1 MRPLVELCTR
11 CIADSLLE
19 EDAWIEGD
27 EHEWL
32 RSLPTEMREGLL
44 AALRGRASPRL
55 LSKIIASDLRR
66 VVVALREED
75 REHGWN
81 GVASLAPPASLELR
95 GFRGA
100 VGAEQIEAA
109 TDRLLGAGI
118 TELDLCDTQIKWG
131 SLMHIAGCSTLR
143 TLRLGWCGV
152 GVGDDAVFAIAA
164 SGARLAEL
172 DLSGAAITFSSV
184 DAVVEAF
191 GASLE
196 RLSLRSCGDISKDSS
211 AGLEPLPKLTH
222 LDVGMTN
229 LAWDAIDALLEGR
242 GGQLRHVDVSECG
255 GVDRQTIEDAFG
267 ALEFKPGTAA
277 LASMPE
283 TLDLTAGGLPDLPL
297 ECLVVSWCDNVPA
310 GAWAAVAS
318 RCPRLEALHARV
330 FIDAADWLTA
340 AALRQK
346 RHLRVVCLSRCPG
359 IGDET
364 LRTLAAESPRLERL
378 EVDWSAA
385 SDGGVRAV
393 LESCPLQCLNVAGC
407 KALTDAV
414 VDLAAAS
421 PTLTYLD
428 LTFCD
433 CADVSEALSR
443 RLPDRVLVVDYCNE
457 QYRAG
462 ELHEGRRHSTLPDT
476 PWDLMRLPCDV
487 DG

>member
-1 MRPLVELCTR
+1 MRSLVELCTR

-27 EHEWL
+27 EHAWL
-32 RSLPTEMREGLL
+32 RSLPTEIREGLL
-44 AALRGRASPRL
+44 LALRGRASPRL

-75 REHGWN
+75 KEHGWD

-100 VGAEQIEAA
+100 VGVEQIEAA
-109 TDRLLGAGI
+109 TDRLLGAGL
-118 TELDLCDTQIKWG
+118 TELDLCDSQIKW
-131 SLMHIAGCSTLR
+131 SSFLHIAGCSTLR
-143 TLRLGWCGV
+143 TLRLGWIGV
-152 GVGDDAVFAIAA
+152 GVGAVFQIAA
-164 SGARLAEL
+164 SRARLAEL
-172 DLSGAAITFSSV
+172 DLSGAAITFAAV
-184 DAVVEAF
+184 EAVVEAF

-196 RLSLRSCGDISKDSS
+196 RLSLRSCGGISEDSS

-229 LAWDAIDALLEGR
+229 LDYYAIGALLEGR
-242 GGQLRHVDVSECG
+242 GGQLRHVDVSECC
-255 GVDRQTIEDAFG
+255 GVDLQIIEGAFG

-283 TLDLTAGGLPDLPL
+283 TLDLTGLPDLPL

-330 FIDAADWLTA
+330 YSEAPDWLAA

-346 RHLRVVCLSRCPG
+346 RHLRVVCLSRCPD
-359 IGDET
+359 IGDKT
-364 LRTLAAESPRLERL
+364 LRTVAAESPRLEQL
-378 EVDWSAA
+378 EIDWSAA

-393 LESCPLQCLNVAGC
+393 LESCPLQYLNVAGC
-407 KALTDAV
+407 KLLTDAV

-443 RLPDRVLVVDYCNE
+443 RLPDRVLVVDYYNE

-462 ELHEGRRHSTLPDT
+462 ELHEGRRYSTALPAT
-476 PWDLMRLPCDV
+476 PWDLMRLPVPCN
-487 DG
+487 G

>member
-27 EHEWL
+27 EHAWL
-32 RSLPTEMREGLL
+32 RSLPTEIREGLL
-44 AALRGRASPRL
+44 VALRGRASPRL
-55 LSKIIASDLRR
+55 LSGLVGPDLRRR

-75 REHGWN
+75 KEHGWD

-109 TDRLLGAGI
+109 TGRLLGAGI
-118 TELDLCDTQIKWG
+118 TELDLCDSQIKWG
-131 SLMHIAGCSTLR
+131 SLLHIAGCSTLR

-152 GVGDDAVFAIAA
+152 GVTDDAVFAIAA
-164 SGARLAEL
+164 SGVQLAEL
-172 DLSGAAITFSSV
+172 DLSGAVITFSSV
-184 DAVVEAF
+184 DAIVEAF

-229 LAWDAIDALLEGR
+229 LPSEAIDALLEGR

-267 ALEFKPGTAA
+267 SLDFKPGTAA
-277 LASMPE
+277 LASMPK
-283 TLDLTAGGLPDLPL
+283 TLDLTGLPDLPL
-297 ECLVVSWCDNVPA
+297 ECLVVSWCDNIPA
-310 GAWAAVAS
+310 GVWAAVAS

-340 AALRQK
+340 EGLREK
-346 RHLRVVCLSRCPG
+346 WHLRVVCLSRCPG

-385 SDGGVRAV
+385 SDGGVRSV
-393 LESCPLQCLNVAGC
+393 LEACPLQCLNVAGC

-443 RLPDRVLVVDYCNE
+443 RLPDRVLVVDYYNE

-462 ELHEGRRHSTLPDT
+462 EFHEGRRHSTALPAT
-476 PWDLMRLPCDV
+476 PWDLMRLPCN
-487 DG
+487 G

>member
-27 EHEWL
+27 EHAWL
-32 RSLPTEMREGLL
+32 RSLPTEIREGLL

-55 LSKIIASDLRR
+55 LSKIVASDLRR
-66 VVVALREED
+66 VVVGLREED
-75 REHGWN
+75 KEHGWD

-100 VGAEQIEAA
+100 VGVEQIEAA
-109 TDRLLGAGI
+109 TDRLLGAGL
-118 TELDLCDTQIKWG
+118 TELDLCDSQIKWC
-131 SLMHIAGCSTLR
+131 SFLHIAGCSTLR
-143 TLRLGWCGV
+143 TLRLGWIGV
-152 GVGDDAVFAIAA
+152 GVGAVFQIAA
-164 SGARLAEL
+164 SRARLAEL

-229 LAWDAIDALLEGR
+229 LSSEAIDALLEGR
-242 GGQLRHVDVSECG
+242 GGQFRHVDVSECG

-267 ALEFKPGTAA
+267 SLDFKPGTAA

-283 TLDLTAGGLPDLPL
+283 TLDLT
-297 ECLVVSWCDNVPA
+297 
-310 GAWAAVAS
+310 
-318 RCPRLEALHARV
+318 
-330 FIDAADWLTA
+330 
-340 AALRQK
+340 

-443 RLPDRVLVVDYCNE
+443 RLPDRVLVVDYYNE